1 MRFASWIVAWCLC
14 RHLVLAANG
23 IPLGGAAPDSMHSVA
38 TLTPLRQELLA
49 LDGEVER
56 WNASPQARNRRAH
69 QSAMEG
75 FALRRVE
82 LLALQARPA
91 GDEAKARRL
100 EEQRMGAPLA
110 PPLALE
116 RQGAAVRQ
124 TKPETQHLSPNSREE
139 VQ

>member
-1 MRFASWIVAWCLC
+1 
-14 RHLVLAANG
+14 LA
-23 IPLGGAAPDSMHSVA
+23 IPLMTPPP
-38 TLTPLRQELLA
+38 LTMLAQVDRSLLA

-82 LLALQARPA
+82 LLAMQARLA

-124 TKPETQHLSPNSREE
+124 AKPETQLQSPNSREE